1 MSNAPAPD
9 PGDTPPRMS
18 LCDLIPALRLREGG
32 AQHLLERM
40 DPVIFDELH
49 ALATHRGMETA
60 DLAAEFLEA
69 LIIEAADTAWCIGLK
84 RLSPFVPDPD
94 ATLLASALYNAME
107 ARLRR
112 DVRIPA
118 TLPVAV
124 TTLGF
129 IRSGWPYSQI
139 Y

>member
-1 MSNAPAPD
+1 MSNALTPD
-9 PGDTPPRMS
+9 PGDVPPGIS

-32 AQHLLERM
+32 VQHFLERI

-49 ALATHRGMETA
+49 APATHRGMDTA

-69 LIIEAADTAWCIGLK
+69 C
-84 RLSPFVPDPD
+84 
-94 ATLLASALYNAME
+94 
-107 ARLRR
+107 LRR
-112 DVRIPA
+112 DVGISA

-129 IRSGWPYSQI
+129 ICPGWPYTQL